1 MRLRIPPG
9 RAGRMWLRRRL
20 TAVRHGLDVLDR
32 KLRIL
37 RREQDRLSRNAART
51 QAEWSVACRAADEWL
66 LRVTRL
72 GGQRAVRLAADDRLT
87 DVHVYWADAVG
98 TSYPARVSCAIP
110 GFDAAAPLPITTAL
124 VPARHAYRTAL
135 RAGLEHAIAAEA
147 ARIVAAETASTNRRI
162 RALKDR
168 LLPLLEEAL
177 AAVELSLDETE
188 RADADRARRVI
199 GSEPGLPDRLD
210 RDHRF
215 NR

>member
-9 RAGRMWLRRRL
+9 RVGRMWLRRRL
-20 TAVRHGLDVLDR
+20 TSVRHGLGVLNR

-37 RREQDRLSRNAART
+37 RCEQDRLAQNAART
-51 QAEWSVACRAADEWL
+51 QAEWTVACRAADEWL

-72 GGQRAVRLAADDRLT
+72 GGQRAVRLAADGRLA

-98 TSYPARVSCAIP
+98 TSYPARVSCALP
-110 GFDAAAPLPITTAL
+110 DLDAAAPLPITAAL
-124 VPARHAYRTAL
+124 VPARHANRAAL

-147 ARIVAAETASTNRRI
+147 ARIMAAEVASTNRRI

-177 AAVELSLDETE
+177 AAVELSLDEME
-188 RADADRARRVI
+188 RADNDRVRRI
-199 GSEPGLPDRLD
+199 SGSRPQPPDCLN
-210 RDHRF
+210 RDHR
-215 NR
+215 